1 MDAHAPK
8 QRIVALLVLALVV
21 PSRASAALNLIYTG
35 SFDLRIPADPN
46 TGHAWMQDAIIP
58 VLDSFAVVDLD
69 VEITLTH
76 TSVFD
81 LQLFLKGPDGTRIV
95 LNYYDPAGEFF
106 EGQDYAGTIFDDEA
120 ETPIELA
127 EAPFTGRFKPRA
139 PAQLSDFDNRDPY
152 GPWTLQIYDAWHN
165 NTGTLQEVKLIFTIP
180 EPSTLLL
187 FLLTAHI
194 LHTSCHKRRLK
205 GP

>member
-8 QRIVALLVLALVV
+8 QRIVALLAITAVLAAPAPAV
-21 PSRASAALNLIYTG
+21 LNLVYIG

-46 TGHAWMQDAIIP
+46 TGHAWMQDAVIP

-81 LQLFLKGPDGTRIV
+81 LQLFLKGPDGTRV
-95 LNYYDPAGEFF
+95 LLNYYDPAGEFF
-106 EGQDYAGTIFDDEA
+106 EGEDYTATIFDDEA

-139 PAQLSDFDNRDPY
+139 PAQLAAFDNRDPQ
-152 GPWTLQIYDAWHN
+152 GPWTLQIYDAWYN
-165 NTGTLQEVKLIFTIP
+165 NTGTLQEVKLVFEIP
-180 EPSTLLL
+180 EPATPAFLLL
-187 FLLTAHI
+187 GLPILLRVKPNH
-194 LHTSCHKRRLK
+194 
-205 GP
+205 

>member
-8 QRIVALLVLALVV
+8 QRIVVLIALTAALAA
-21 PSRASAALNLIYTG
+21 PASAALDLIYTA

-46 TGHAWMQDAIIP
+46 TGHAWMQDAVIHVP
-58 VLDSFAVVDLD
+58 ESFTVIDLD

-81 LQLFLKGPDGTRIV
+81 LQLFLKGPDGTRV
-95 LNYYDPAGEFF
+95 ALNYYNPSDEFF
-106 EGQDYAGTIFDDEA
+106 EGEDYTATIFDDEA

-127 EAPFTGRFKPRA
+127 QAPFSGRFKPRH
-139 PAQLSDFDNRDPY
+139 PTELSDFDNQNPQ

-165 NTGTLQEVKLIFTIP
+165 NTGTLQELRLIFKIP
-180 EPSTLLL
+180 EPSAFLIFL
-187 FLLTAHI
+187 FATPI
-194 LHTSCHKRRLK
+194 LHTSARRR
-205 GP
+205 